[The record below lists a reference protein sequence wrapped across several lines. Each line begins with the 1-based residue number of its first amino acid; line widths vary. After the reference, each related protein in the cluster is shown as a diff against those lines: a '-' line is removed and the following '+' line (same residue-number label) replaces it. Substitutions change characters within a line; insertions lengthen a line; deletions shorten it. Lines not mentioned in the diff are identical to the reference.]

1 MVWEESS
8 FSCFAATCKP
18 KLLGRMRSLSVVSQV
33 TQFQSI
39 HSVSYLLT
47 PLIVASIADAL
58 KQFASLIRLVPG
70 AKVDKRLATEATR
83 SLLSRRLRHVQ
94 LQSELEATVR
104 ETLSPAVRLVC
115 GPRRRFGVPVVR
127 RARQTPRSCR
137 RKRRPA
143 TGCFSRSPVASAWPQ
158 R

>member
-1 MVWEESS
+1 MGRVVIFLLRRDLQTKAARENEILVRRKSS
-8 FSCFAATCKP
+8 HTIPVNPLC
-18 KLLGRMRSLSVVSQV
+18 LLPADPSHC
-33 TQFQSI
+33 SI
-39 HSVSYLLT
+39 HRGCIETVRVLDSFGSRCKSRQT
-47 PLIVASIADAL
+47 TCNRGDKIVAFEAIAAC
-58 KQFASLIRLVPG
+58 AAP
-70 AKVDKRLATEATR
+70 
-83 SLLSRRLRHVQ
+83 
-94 LQSELEATVR
+94 SELEATVR